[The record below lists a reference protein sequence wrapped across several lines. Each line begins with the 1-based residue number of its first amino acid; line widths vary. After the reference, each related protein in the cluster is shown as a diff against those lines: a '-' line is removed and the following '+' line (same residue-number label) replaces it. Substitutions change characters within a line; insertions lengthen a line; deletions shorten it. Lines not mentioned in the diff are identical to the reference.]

1 MNGNLEIS
9 DPKRIRSAESPD
21 VSETQ
26 AGAQVALAF
35 HANWSG
41 LPEALIPKIGL
52 FLNKQEASRMTCV
65 CRAFNTGITESYQIK
80 RPLTKIR
87 DDFKQEVGALTSDT
101 EIPAYMYEGGRE
113 LSGHTDTVC
122 FVTQLTDGRIVSGSR
137 DNTLRVWDLGKSED
151 DDGFVQELSGHT
163 DWVNSVT
170 QLTDGRIVSGSTDK
184 TLRVWGYVDPETGDA
199 S

>member
-1 MNGNLEIS
+1 MNGNLEIR

-52 FLNKQEASRMTCV
+52 FLNKQDASRMTCV
-65 CRAFNTGITESYQIK
+65 CRAFNTGITTSSQIK

-87 DDFKQEVGALTSDT
+87 DDFKQEVGALPSDT
-101 EIPAYMYEGGRE
+101 EIPAYTYNHVRV
-113 LSGHTDTVC
+113 LSGHTDTVLS
-122 FVTQLTDGRIVSGSR
+122 VTQVKDGRIVSA
-137 DNTLRVWDLGKSED
+137 SE
-151 DDGFVQELSGHT
+151 
-163 DWVNSVT
+163 
-170 QLTDGRIVSGSTDK
+170 DK

>member
-1 MNGNLEIS
+1 MSGKVDSLA
-9 DPKRIRSAESPD
+9 PKRVRRSESPE
-21 VSETQ
+21 VSGNQ
-26 AGAQVALAF
+26 ATAQAAHAF
-35 HANWSG
+35 TPDWSG
-41 LPEALIPKIGL
+41 LPEGLIPKIGL
-52 FLNKQEASRMTCV
+52 FLNKQDASRMTCV

>member
-1 MNGNLEIS
+1 MK
-9 DPKRIRSAESPD
+9 KRE
-21 VSETQ
+21 
-26 AGAQVALAF
+26 G
-35 HANWSG
+35 
-41 LPEALIPKIGL
+41 
-52 FLNKQEASRMTCV
+52 QEGYV
-65 CRAFNTGITESYQIK
+65 QK
-80 RPLTKIR
+80 
-87 DDFKQEVGALTSDT
+87 
-101 EIPAYMYEGGRE
+101 
-113 LSGHTDTVC
+113 LSGHTGPVYSV
-122 FVTQLTDGRIVSGSR
+122 VTQLTDGRIVSGSR